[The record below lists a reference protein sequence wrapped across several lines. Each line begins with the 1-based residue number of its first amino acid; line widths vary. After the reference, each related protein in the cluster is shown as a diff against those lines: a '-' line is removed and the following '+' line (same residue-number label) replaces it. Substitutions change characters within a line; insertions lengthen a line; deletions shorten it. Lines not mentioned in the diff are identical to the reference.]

1 MANADST
8 HPEQWRPV
16 VGWEGLYEVSDHGR
30 VRSLDRMVRGAY
42 GSNWLRRGTILKLY
56 AEWSGHMTVRLQAD
70 NRGKKN
76 MKVHQMVLS
85 AFVGPLPEGKVTR
98 HLNGVPSDNRLANL
112 EYGTYR
118 QNLRDR
124 QEHKARDKQ
133 EGEVSKCIRNHPLE
147 DPNLIAHRKVK
158 GILSCLACERARNKV
173 RRNPELEPR
182 RDALSDEYFRE
193 IMSA

>member
-1 MANADST
+1 MADNQST
-8 HPEQWRPV
+8 LPTAEEWRDVP
-16 VGWEGLYEVSDHGR
+16 GWEGLYQVSDQGR
-30 VRSLDRMVRGAY
+30 VRSLDRVVRGAY
-42 GSNWLRRGTILKLY
+42 GSTWLRRGVILKLH
-56 AEWSGHMTVRLQAD
+56 AEWSGHMTVKLQAD

-98 HLNGVPSDNRLANL
+98 HLNGKPSDNRLANL
-112 EYGTYR
+112 EYGTYQ

-124 QEHKARDKQ
+124 QEHKARDKKTR
-133 EGEVSKCIRNHPLE
+133 KCIRNHPLE
-147 DPNLIAHRKVK
+147 DPNLIAHRKLK
-158 GILSCLACERARNKV
+158 GILSCLACERARSKV
-173 RRNPELEPR
+173 RRNPELESR